1 MLASLYVIVKKKYQ
15 FITNYKY
22 DSVLNMTVYIR
33 NKKARFNYEILDKFE
48 AGMSLLGNEVKS
60 MKAKHGSLDGAHIIV
75 RGNEIFLVGANI
87 PPYQPAN
94 TPKDYDPERP
104 RKLLLTKKEIAELT
118 ILESKRGLTI
128 VPISVYNKGN
138 KLKLEFGVARG
149 KKKYDKRETI
159 KKRDTERDLGRS
171 LKG

>member
-1 MLASLYVIVKKKYQ
+1 MA
-15 FITNYKY
+15 T
-22 DSVLNMTVYIR
+22 YIQ

-48 AGMSLLGNEVKS
+48 AGISLLGNEVKS
-60 MKAKHGSLDGAHIIV
+60 IKSKHGSLDGAHIIV
-75 RGNEIFLVGANI
+75 RGKEVFLVGANI

-94 TPKDYDPERP
+94 APKDYSPERP
-104 RKLLLTKKEIAELT
+104 RKLLLTKKEISTLAGV
-118 ILESKRGLTI
+118 ESKKGLTI

-159 KKRDTERDLGRS
+159 KKRDTERDIGRS